1 MALKSRLTAEDWGK
15 LPEVLQA
22 EYTKDGDGYVLDAD
36 ITEHPRAKG
45 LHASVQATRE
55 ERDKLKADL
64 KALADKLGDLDPEK
78 AREAMRRVRE
88 LDEKKLL
95 DEGKV
100 EELFAKRTER
110 MVADHANE
118 IKARDA
124 KIAELEQ
131 AVGAMRGKL
140 SEVLIDNAIAQG
152 ATSSGV
158 KASGLAPL
166 LLIAKHGLP
175 GGKVPR
181 WELDGDKPVPKN
193 PDGTVSIGKDGKT
206 AMGLDE
212 WFSVA
217 RSELADL
224 FEPSRG
230 SGAAGAAGTPNGAG
244 GRFVLTREQAK
255 DFATYKRAAA
265 EAEKAGQVVTIV
277 D

>member
-1 MALKSRLTAEDWGK
+1 MADVLK
-15 LPEVLQA
+15 A
-22 EYTKDGDGYVLDAD
+22 EYVKDGDGFVLDAD
-36 ITEHPRAKG
+36 ITDHPKARG

-55 ERDKLKADL
+55 ERDKLKTEL

-78 AREAMRRVRE
+78 AREALKRIHE

-100 EELFAKRTER
+100 EELFQKRTER
-110 MVADHANE
+110 MRAEHENAL
-118 IKARDA
+118 KAATA
-124 KIAELEQ
+124 KIGELEQ
-131 AVGAMRGKL
+131 VVGSTRGRL
-140 SEVLIDNAIAQG
+140 SEVLIDNAIAQQ
-152 ATSSGV
+152 ATASGV

-175 GGKVPR
+175 NGKVPR

-193 PDGTVSIGKDGKT
+193 ADGTVKIGKDGT
-206 AMGLDE
+206 TPMALDE

-224 FEPSRG
+224 FEPNRG
-230 SGAAGAAGTPNGAG
+230 AGAAHSSGTQQGAG

-255 DFATYKRAAA
+255 DFAVYKRAAA
-265 EAEKAGQVVTIV
+265 EAEKAGQVVTVV